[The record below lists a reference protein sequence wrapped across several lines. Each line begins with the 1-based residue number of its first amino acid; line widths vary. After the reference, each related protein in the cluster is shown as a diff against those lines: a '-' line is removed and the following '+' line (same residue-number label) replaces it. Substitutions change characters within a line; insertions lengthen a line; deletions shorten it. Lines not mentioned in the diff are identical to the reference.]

1 MPRAQNVLSFRARA
15 GGGAPPVFCVLRNFT
30 LGVLRIGVESW
41 ILLLIGMVSG
51 PCIAAQGDSS
61 DPALR
66 QSVASLVQQYCVEC
80 HSDKK
85 ARGDV
90 NLESMLGRS
99 AFAADFES
107 WERVVQMLEE
117 GAMPPEKKPQPE
129 DSQRRLL
136 ISVLRG
142 ELEHAV
148 QRDAGDP
155 GRVVLRRL
163 TSAEYA
169 YTILDLTGL
178 ALGLEQ
184 LLAGDAVG
192 GEGFS
197 NVGDVQFVQDST
209 VERYLDAAKRVA
221 SHALIGAGPLQFYPD
236 PGRTGQELS
245 AIQRIQAIYRRHGF
259 RTGAGEG
266 AEAFGLERYPRAF
279 YAAWRYRFRHDLKT
293 DGVTLPE
300 LAARERI
307 EPGFLEHVWNV
318 LNDQTIR
325 FPASE
330 IVSRWQAL
338 PGPVSGEE
346 TTGEPKMRAACDDV
360 YRLLREW
367 QAALAV
373 NSSDDEESPVLTEG
387 KFRPSLSHSFRVRV
401 DWAPGARE
409 ANLLLSVTPVDRDSN
424 PVVVWK
430 QPRISFRKQDAG
442 RAPPRPLK
450 ELISEETARRF
461 GFGSDAGGADVGP
474 EDFFTRGAF
483 DWSVSIPVPEGS
495 ASALLTVDA
504 RLDPGQGDAGPVRCV
519 ISDGIVEGETVAS
532 TGASSA
538 LLADPDGAEIAAWT
552 AGADEFARKLPQVS
566 HREPAPSDR
575 DPIPAPFDNTYNTPE
590 RNAFHYDIKYHRDD
604 RFLTEHLLGP
614 DAREAL
620 EQAWADLLSSFDY
633 YGNYLRFVAKK
644 FEIDLDGK
652 SLADLTPEWIE
663 SLVGEPRSHVRRLHA
678 EHGRMRDRLAAAR
691 AGHVDQAIRWA
702 ARAWRRPLS
711 SAEEGRLR
719 SFYRTLRDEAGMDH
733 SEAVGGLLARILMAP
748 AFLYKIESPRDADGI
763 VPLTDWELASRLS
776 YFLWSSLPDAE
787 LMRVAAVGELRDPD
801 ELVRQAQRM
810 LRDPKARRMA
820 AEFFGQWF
828 GFYRFDQ
835 YRGVDTGRFPEFTD
849 RLKGAMHD
857 EAISFFEHLV
867 REDRPVDEILFADHA
882 FLNRELAKFYGVDGV
897 NAPTNGLARFEGVGR
912 FRRGGLLQ
920 LGAVLTVTSAPLR
933 TSAVKRGD
941 WVLRRVLGTPVP
953 TPPADVGS
961 IPADDVLGD
970 GKTVRERLE
979 AHRRDVSCV
988 NCHSRMDPLGFAL
1001 EHFDPIG
1008 RWRDTYRDGK
1018 EIDASGT
1025 LNDGTEI
1032 SGLEALLGYL
1042 GGRKHVFRR
1051 NLCVKLLGY
1060 ALGRSAA
1067 ISDRPLIEQM
1077 TGGIEADPRFSSLVI
1092 RIVTSP
1098 QFRTHRGNP
1107 PDTERPHQTSF
1118 QTKDPTP

>member
-1 MPRAQNVLSFRARA
+1 MSCAENFLPFRALVGAPASTAFPNARASA
-15 GGGAPPVFCVLRNFT
+15 GGVLPVGMV
-30 LGVLRIGVESW
+30 GSM
-41 ILLLIGMVSG
+41 LLLVALFLG
-51 PCIAAQGDSS
+51 PCIAAEGESS
-61 DPALR
+61 ALDFHKT
-66 QSVASLVQQYCVEC
+66 VAPLAQQYCVEC

-85 ARGDV
+85 AKGDL
-90 NLESMLGRS
+90 NLEAMLGRL
-99 AFAADFES
+99 AFAADFKS

-117 GAMPPEKKPQPE
+117 GEMPPEKKPQPE
-129 DSQRRLL
+129 DGQRRLL

-142 ELEHAV
+142 QLEEAV

-178 ALGLEQ
+178 DLGLER

-221 SHALIGAGPLQFYPD
+221 SHALIGAGPLQFYRD

-245 AIQRIQAIYRRHGF
+245 AIQRIQEIYRQHGF

-266 AEAFGLERYPRAF
+266 AEAFGLELYPKAF
-279 YAAWRYRFRHDLKT
+279 YAAWRYRFRHELETAD
-293 DGVTLPE
+293 VTLPE
-300 LAARERI
+300 LAAREGI
-307 EPGFLEHVWNV
+307 EPGFLQHVWSV

-338 PGPVSGEE
+338 PAPVSGEQATE
-346 TTGEPKMRAACDDV
+346 DLKVRSACADV

-367 QAALAV
+367 QGALAV

-401 DWAPGARE
+401 DWAPGALE
-409 ANLLLSVTPVDRDSN
+409 AKLLVSVTPADRDSS

-430 QPRISFRKQDAG
+430 QPRISFRKTGAG
-442 RAPPRPLK
+442 RARPRPLK
-450 ELISEETARRF
+450 ELLSEETARRL
-461 GFGSDAGGADVGP
+461 GFGSGIEGADVGP
-474 EDFFTRGAF
+474 SDFVTRGRF
-483 DWSVSIPVPEGS
+483 DLSVLIPVPEGS
-495 ASALLTVDA
+495 ASALLTVEA

-519 ISDGIVEGETVAS
+519 ISDGMVEGETVAS

-604 RFLTEHLLGP
+604 QFLTEHLLGP
-614 DAREAL
+614 DDREAL
-620 EQAWADLLSSFDY
+620 EQAWADLFSSFDY
-633 YGNYLRFVAKK
+633 YGTYLRFVAKK

-652 SLADLTPEWIE
+652 GLADLTPEWIE
-663 SLVGEPRSHVRRLHA
+663 SLNEEPRGHVRRLHA
-678 EHGRMRDRLAAAR
+678 EHGRMIDRLADAQAL
-691 AGHVDQAIRWA
+691 HVDEAILWA
-702 ARAWRRPLS
+702 ARAWRRPLTS
-711 SAEEGRLR
+711 SEEDRLR
-719 SFYRTLRDEAGMDH
+719 SFYRTLRDEVGMEH
-733 SEAVGGLLARILMAP
+733 SEALSGLLARILMAP
-748 AFLYKIESPRDADGI
+748 PFLYKIESPRDAEGI

-787 LMRVAAVGELRDPD
+787 LMRVAAAGELRDPD
-801 ELVRQAQRM
+801 ELERQARRM
-810 LRDPKARRMA
+810 LRAPKARRLA

-857 EAISFFEHLV
+857 EAVSFFEYLV
-867 REDRPVDEILFADHA
+867 REDRPVDEILFADYA
-882 FLNRELAKFYGVDGV
+882 FLNRELAGLYGVEDAD
-897 NAPTNGLARFEGVGR
+897 APTNRLARVEGVGR

-1032 SGLEALLGYL
+1032 SGLEELRGYL
-1042 GGRKHVFRR
+1042 RGRKDTFQR
-1051 NLCVKLLGY
+1051 NVCVKLLGY

-1067 ISDRPLIEQM
+1067 ISDRPLIDHM
-1077 TGGIEADPRFSSLVI
+1077 TGGIAADPRFSSLVI
-1092 RIVTSP
+1092 QIVTSP
-1098 QFRTHRGNP
+1098 QFRTQRGDA
-1107 PDTERPHQTSF
+1107 PDAGRTHQTSF
-1118 QTKDPTP
+1118 QTKDPMP